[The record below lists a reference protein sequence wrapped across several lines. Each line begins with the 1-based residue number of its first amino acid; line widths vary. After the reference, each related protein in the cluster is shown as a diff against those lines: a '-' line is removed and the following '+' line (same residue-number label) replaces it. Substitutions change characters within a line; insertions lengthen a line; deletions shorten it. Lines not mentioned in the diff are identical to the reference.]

1 MFRCKQFTV
10 AQDKCAM
17 KVNTDSLILGSWANL
32 RADISHAPRILD
44 IGTGSG
50 ILALM
55 MAQKAEGFYPLSGG
69 DLELYSHGA
78 DSSSA
83 GSTEKKSAEKESTS
97 SFVSSGES
105 LLSHNNN
112 TAGVDAI
119 KIDAIEI
126 DKDAAAQAAV
136 NFKNSKWAGQLHIH
150 NCDVAGFEPAY
161 LYDTIISNPPYFE
174 APAKLSNAYN
184 KQNYNRSVARQTFT
198 LSPNE
203 LFNASSALLIESGQM
218 YCVYPASM
226 EADIIKTAASHGLL
240 LEAMLYVQHTSDK
253 DPYLCAFRFNKV
265 MKNADGGHADCTAY
279 ADHQLFTTKV
289 ANENALVI
297 RDREGNYTN
306 EYKALCQ
313 PFYLKF

>member
-1 MFRCKQFTV
+1 
-10 AQDKCAM
+10 M

-69 DLELYSHGA
+69 DLELDSHGA

-83 GSTEKKSAEKESTS
+83 GSTEKDGLVKKGAEKESTS
-97 SFVSSGES
+97 SFVSSGKS
-105 LLSHNNN
+105 LLSHNND
-112 TAGVDAI
+112 APRVEAI

-174 APAKLSNAYN
+174 SPAKLSNAYN

-240 LEAMLYVQHTSDK
+240 LEAMLYVKHTSDK